1 MPIRAQIR
9 AEQERDHAAVHTLNA
24 AVFETPAEA
33 DLVERLRREARPL
46 VSLVAEHEG
55 TVVGHILFT
64 PVELPHHPELRL
76 MALAPM
82 AVAPAHQSRGIGS
95 ALVREGLE
103 RCRHL
108 GTDAV
113 IVLGH
118 PDYYPRF
125 GFIPASRWGLRSPYD
140 APDEAFLA
148 LELCPGA
155 LDGKSGVVEYHRAFE
170 EV

>member
-1 MPIRAQIR
+1 MRIRAQIR
-9 AEQERDHAAVHTLNA
+9 AEQERDHAAVHALNA
-24 AVFETPAEA
+24 AAFETPAEA
-33 DLVERLRREARPL
+33 DLVDRLRREARPL

-64 PVELPHHPELRL
+64 PVELPGHPDLRL

-95 ALVREGLE
+95 ALVRDGLE
-103 RCRHL
+103 RCRHF

-118 PDYYPRF
+118 PGYYPRF
-125 GFIPASRWGLRSPYD
+125 GFTPASRWDIRSPYD

-148 LELCPGA
+148 LELRAGA
-155 LDGKSGVVEYHRAFE
+155 LEGRSGVVKYHRAFE
-170 EV
+170 GM

>member
-1 MPIRAQIR
+1 MRIRVEEEPDHVAVR
-9 AEQERDHAAVHTLNA
+9 AVNTAA
-24 AVFETPAEA
+24 FETSAEA
-33 DLVERLRREARPL
+33 DLVYRLRREARPL

-55 TVVGHILFT
+55 TVVGHILFS
-64 PVELPHHPELRL
+64 PVELPGHPDLRL

-95 ALVREGLE
+95 ALVRDGLE

-108 GTDAV
+108 GADAV

-125 GFIPASRWGLRSPYD
+125 GFTPASHWNIRSPYD

-148 LELCPGA
+148 LELRAGA
-155 LDGKSGVVEYHRAFE
+155 LKGRSGVVRYHRAFE
-170 EV
+170 GV